1 MKAQTEE
8 NIILSVIFVCW
19 CYVFYRM
26 DGEFSSD
33 GLFGSLFLTLPVYV
47 GYLAIKEIIRRYKSH
62 EPIWTIPEPKPKKY
76 KIPLW
81 LRILAW
87 IFD

>member
-1 MKAQTEE
+1 
-8 NIILSVIFVCW
+8 
-19 CYVFYRM
+19 M
-26 DGEFSSD
+26 DGEFT
-33 GLFGSLFLTLPVYV
+33 GGGCFVGAFLTIPTYV
-47 GYLAIKEIIRRYKSH
+47 GYLAIKEIIRRCKNH